1 MPVSAQPSRA
11 NLVHNLGLLAALSF
25 FVVVV
30 LVGPAALVAT
40 AENDNQTI
48 ERLASGAIEGGGNNY
63 ALMAMIYAN
72 TTTWM
77 RTLIVLFVGS
87 AYLILLFSQVRSLA
101 SAAAA
106 QMISIPATIL
116 GLSVFQKD
124 LTSFALVTACYLV
137 TMRARQ
143 PLVGVLVLLLLYAGY
158 GFGFRSYYLI
168 IALVFSG
175 LALTFLFGW
184 LTRIYVTLAVVAALA
199 IVPNEI
205 WTAFQ
210 QARDVVN
217 VGRVGSNALGA
228 NTAFFNLLQPNGL
241 ETFVPN
247 YLYAI
252 IRLNFS
258 WLTNLRAQEI
268 ALAAIS
274 LLFAVLAGRGWVMGT
289 RQRLL
294 VLLFAAHVLTQL
306 IFEPDLGSYLRH
318 MTTAALYLS
327 PGLWVASLRYPQQVL
342 QQVSLT

>member
-1 MPVSAQPSRA
+1 MPASARPPRV
-11 NLVHNLGLLAALSF
+11 NLAHNLGLLAALSF

-30 LVGPAALVAT
+30 FVGPAALVAT

-72 TTTWM
+72 TATWM
-77 RTLIVLFVGS
+77 RTLLVLLVGS
-87 AYLILLFSQVRSLA
+87 AYLTLLFSPVRSVASA
-101 SAAAA
+101 SAAV
-106 QMISIPATIL
+106 MISIPATIL

-124 LTSFALVTACYLV
+124 LTSFALVTACYLFA
-137 TMRARQ
+137 TRARQ
-143 PLVGVLVLLLLYAGY
+143 PLIGVLVVLLLYAGY

-168 IALVFSG
+168 IALVFSC

-184 LTRIYVTLAVVAALA
+184 LTRIYVALALFAALA

-258 WLTNLRAQEI
+258 WLTNLRVQEI
-268 ALAAIS
+268 TLAAIS
-274 LLFAVLAGRGWVMGT
+274 LLFVVLAGRGWAMGT

-294 VLLFAAHVLTQL
+294 VLLFAAHVLTQF

-327 PGLWVASLRYPQQVL
+327 PGLWIARSRNQPQVL
-342 QQVSLT
+342 QQAGQT